1 MQITIDIDNDTLA
14 SLAVGAMKDGVQ
26 LDDYIAAA
34 VTELAKVIN
43 EQAIEPQEQ
52 QAIQDSI
59 VTSSSAPVEDPPFTP
74 TPSQKVGGEGA
85 PLVAK
90 RSSGW
95 KL

>member
-14 SLAVGAMKDGVQ
+14 SLAVAAMKDSVS
-26 LDDYIAAA
+26 LDAYIATA

-43 EQAIEPQEQ
+43 EQATDPEEQ
-52 QAIQDSI
+52 QAIKDTT
-59 VTSSSAPVEDPPFTP
+59 VVNSSAPAEDPIITP
-74 TPSQKVGGEGA
+74 TANQKVGGEGA
-85 PLVAK
+85 PLIAK